1 MSTPGLIAGW
11 KADHGCR
18 AKERFAWGKSDI
30 LLNLRAFDATRD
42 IRGYAALRS
51 FCEEVRPFLR

>member
-1 MSTPGLIAGW
+1 MI
-11 KADHGCR
+11 HCR

-51 FCEEVRPFLR
+51 FCEEVRRLPLLQETN